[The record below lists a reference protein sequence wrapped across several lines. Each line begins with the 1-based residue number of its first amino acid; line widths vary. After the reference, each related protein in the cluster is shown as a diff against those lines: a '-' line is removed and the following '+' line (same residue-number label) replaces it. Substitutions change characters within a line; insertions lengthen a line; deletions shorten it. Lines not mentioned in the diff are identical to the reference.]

1 MYQGSCLCGKVK
13 FTITNKVNDIVYCHC
28 SLCRKAQGS
37 AFATNGNIAT
47 NHFKFLSGEDNLT
60 AYQYTDTRPEQTSF
74 VKVILNEP
82 RRGSTVQ
89 TKLFCSTCGS
99 PIMSKNSSSP
109 DIIRIRLGTIES
121 DINESPEA
129 HIFVSSKANWEEISD
144 NLPQY
149 DEYKPK

>member
-37 AFATNGNIAT
+37 AFATNGNVAS

-60 AYQYTDTRPEQTSF
+60 AYQQSDT
-74 VKVILNEP
+74 
-82 RRGSTVQ
+82 Q
-89 TKLFCSTCGS
+89 TKFFCSTCGS
-99 PIMSKNSSSP
+99 PIMSKNSSNP
-109 DIIRIRLGTIES
+109 DVIRIRLGSIES
-121 DINESPEA
+121 DINEYPEA
-129 HIFVSSKANWEEISD
+129 HIFVSSKANWEEISG